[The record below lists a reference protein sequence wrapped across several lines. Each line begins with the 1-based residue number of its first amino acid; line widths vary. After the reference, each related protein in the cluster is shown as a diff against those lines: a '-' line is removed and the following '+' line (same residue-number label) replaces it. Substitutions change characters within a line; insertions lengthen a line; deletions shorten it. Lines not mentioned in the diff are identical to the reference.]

1 MIVNIII
8 GKIDQKKNV
17 HRIVKWPVATVLAA
31 ADEPGKQFDKNKLSD
46 ETKKLKHLSLI
57 KKIQQDKNL
66 KHLAPEEPASA
77 LTSWTMW
84 VTWKFSTIG
93 LWIGTPQILYFQ
105 FDKLFFVECDN
116 ISPR

>member
-57 KKIQQDKNL
+57 KKSNK
-66 KHLAPEEPASA
+66 
-77 LTSWTMW
+77 TRT
-84 VTWKFSTIG
+84 
-93 LWIGTPQILYFQ
+93 
-105 FDKLFFVECDN
+105 
-116 ISPR
+116 